1 MMHLRTQFQRR
12 FFMLADTLAI
22 GVSFAIGYWARKAFR
37 QFYDIDLLPGVW
49 FFKGLST
56 LDSYYWILLLI
67 VPIWL
72 FWLNVFGLYKPQRF
86 NTGIG
91 TFFAILQATLAGTGS
106 LIVLLY
112 AFQASTMAPR
122 SLILLIPV
130 LTAAFLMIERAVVA
144 TFVQRLQ
151 NQPFSQSNLLIV
163 GTGPAAAEV
172 AESFQRHPEWGFRVL
187 GFLSFEEDAP
197 ERFHN
202 HPVLGVASRLSNL
215 MHTMVIDHVV
225 VSESHDRFKA
235 VEDLLLTCEEE
246 GVPCSIAANF
256 FNLHLAR
263 ADLTEMDGQAYLV
276 FTTTSQDF
284 TALFVK
290 RTMDIVFSALALAIL
305 LPLVFLPLAIAIR
318 LDSKGQ
324 IFFSQIRSGLNGRPF
339 KMWKFRSMVNNAEQ
353 LRAELESRN
362 EQAGPVFKIKEDP
375 RITRIGRFIRRTS
388 LDELPQLFNVLLG
401 EMSIVGPRPPIPAEV
416 EKYERWQKRRLS
428 MRPGLTCVWQ
438 VSGRNRV
445 DFDNWMRLDLQYIDQ
460 WSLWLDIKLIL
471 QTVPVLLKMEGQ

>member
-1 MMHLRTQFQRR
+1 MHLRTQFQRR
-12 FFMLADTLAI
+12 FYMLADTLAI
-22 GVSFAIGYWARKAFR
+22 GASFGFGYWARKAFR
-37 QFYDIDLLPGVW
+37 QFYDFDLLPGIW
-49 FFKGLST
+49 LFKGLSP

-72 FWLNVFGLYKPQRF
+72 FWLNIFGLYQPQRF
-86 NTGIG
+86 NTQVG
-91 TFFAILQATLAGTGS
+91 TFLAVLKATLAGTAS

-130 LTAAFLMIERAVVA
+130 LTSSALLLERAIA
-144 TFVQRLQ
+144 GTFIQRLQ

-163 GTGPAAAEV
+163 GTGEAAVEV
-172 AESFQRHPEWGFRVL
+172 AESFERHPEWGFRVL
-187 GFLSFEEDAP
+187 GFIGFEEDGP
-197 ERFHN
+197 ERLMGY
-202 HPVLGVASRLSNL
+202 PVMGSAARLSNL
-215 MHTMVIDHVV
+215 MHTLVIDHVV
-225 VSESHDRFKA
+225 VSESHGRFKA
-235 VEDLLLTCEEE
+235 IEEILLTCEEE
-246 GVPCSIAANF
+246 GVPCSIAADF
-256 FNLHLAR
+256 FNLRLAR

-290 RTMDIVFSALALAIL
+290 RAMDMVLSGLALLVL
-305 LPLVFLPLAIAIR
+305 LPLVFLPLALAIR
-318 LDSKGQ
+318 CDSRGPV
-324 IFFSQIRSGLNGRPF
+324 FFSQIRSGLNGRPF
-339 KMWKFRSMVNNAEQ
+339 KMYKFRSMVNNAEQ
-353 LRAELESRN
+353 LRAELDARN

-375 RITRIGRFIRRTS
+375 RITRVGRFIRRAS
-388 LDELPQLFNVLLG
+388 LDELPQLFNVFMG
-401 EMSIVGPRPPIPAEV
+401 DMSIVGPRPPIPAEV

-428 MRPGLTCVWQ
+428 MRPGLTCLWQ

-471 QTVPVLLKMEGQ
+471 QTLPVLLRMEGQ